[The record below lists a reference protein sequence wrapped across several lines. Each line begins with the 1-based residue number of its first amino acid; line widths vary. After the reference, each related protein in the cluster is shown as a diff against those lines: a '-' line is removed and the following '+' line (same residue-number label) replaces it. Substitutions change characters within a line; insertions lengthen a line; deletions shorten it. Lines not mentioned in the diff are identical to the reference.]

1 MLCTEGI
8 YYAAGTMVIAVFV
21 SVILNLT
28 VLRGLENTFF
38 FFKNHFT
45 LLPLVLCI
53 VTLLLVV
60 LAVPIL
66 GYQNIRRQSVVERMR
81 EGEV

>member
-53 VTLLLVV
+53 VPLLLVV